1 MGARENERRRRERTR
16 RVRAGIGSEF
26 RQLRSDAGLSAR
38 AVARVAGVSPSHLCG
53 IELGKVEASTDVLVA
68 IADVLG
74 ADLTIRAYPG
84 TGPRIHDHVQA
95 RIIEELIRVTK
106 DRWSPFAE
114 VPVYRPVRGYVDL
127 VLDER
132 AAQRLVATEV
142 HSDLRRLEQQLR
154 WAQDKAASLP
164 SSDLWKRFDV
174 APDVSSLLVLRSTQR
189 TRALVQRFPETFASL
204 YPARAEEIYAAITD
218 GGPWPGAGL
227 LWARVV
233 GEVVTFL
240 PRPPRGVRFGR

>member
-1 MGARENERRRRERTR
+1 MSAREDQRRRRERTR
-16 RVRAGIGSEF
+16 RVRSGIGGEF

-38 AVARVAGVSPSHLCG
+38 AVARAAGISPGHLCG
-53 IELGKVEASTDVLVA
+53 IELGKVEARTEVLVT

-84 TGPRIHDHVQA
+84 TGPRIHDHIQA
-95 RIIEELIRVTK
+95 RIIEELIRITNGGW
-106 DRWSPFAE
+106 RPFTEIA
-114 VPVYRPVRGYVDL
+114 VYRPARGYVDL

-132 AAQRLVATEV
+132 AAARLVATEV

-154 WAQDKAASLP
+154 WAQEKASSLP
-164 SSDLWKRFDV
+164 SSDLWRRFDV

-204 YPARAEEIYAAITD
+204 YPARTEDVYAAVT
-218 GGPWPGAGL
+218 GTAPWPGSGL
-227 LWARVV
+227 LWVRVA

-240 PRPPRGVRFGR
+240 PGPPRGVSFGR